1 MTIKLLKMQFWREKV
16 KNLQSFMQHYSE
28 HEYIKP
34 QSHRA
39 YDRTV
44 KSLGLKKLTIA
55 ERLRQ
60 GFTTV
65 AMR

>member
-1 MTIKLLKMQFWREKV
+1 M
-16 KNLQSFMQHYSE
+16 KNLQSFMQHYNE
-28 HEYIKP
+28 HDYIKP

-60 GFTTV
+60 GFTIV